1 VDFLT
6 SDIEAEEA
14 TTGIHDMSDPDYS
27 LLARSLRARRG
38 NLRVTIGALEAL
50 VQRALTRLSRHPAML
65 LYNHAC

>member
-50 VQRALTRLSRHPAML
+50 VQRALKA
-65 LYNHAC
+65 A